1 MKKILATLSIL
12 SLMFVGCAAYAQTSS
27 GTSAANASTQ
37 AAAQGG
43 TVVFAPVSNSG
54 GVQYSASSAIP
65 AGLVAGL
72 QTCSGSSSIG
82 GSGRMISLSFG
93 STWKDEDCQAGNFGQ
108 LLWNQGQRGA
118 AIGVLCSREVIRYAI
133 ATTGGIAYQRKDG
146 VTVHRACPMRP
157 EEWKKAGEPL
167 LDPISGTP
175 MTDDELKPPVRVV
188 AAPDTVGPLTD
199 EQQKKLLDKLSADQK
214 SQLAK
219 MARIESIEQTA
230 QQLGAAQS
238 VALK

>member
-1 MKKILATLSIL
+1 
-12 SLMFVGCAAYAQTSS
+12 
-27 GTSAANASTQ
+27 
-37 AAAQGG
+37 
-43 TVVFAPVSNSG
+43 
-54 GVQYSASSAIP
+54 
-65 AGLVAGL
+65 
-72 QTCSGSSSIG
+72 
-82 GSGRMISLSFG
+82 MISLSFG

-167 LDPISGTP
+167 LDPVSGTP
-175 MTDDELKPPVRVV
+175 ISDEELNPPVRVV

-199 EQQKKLLDKLSADQK
+199 DQQKKLLDKLSTEQR

-219 MARIESIEQTA
+219 MARIEYIEQKA
-230 QQLGAAQS
+230 QQLSAAPI
-238 VALK
+238 VAVK